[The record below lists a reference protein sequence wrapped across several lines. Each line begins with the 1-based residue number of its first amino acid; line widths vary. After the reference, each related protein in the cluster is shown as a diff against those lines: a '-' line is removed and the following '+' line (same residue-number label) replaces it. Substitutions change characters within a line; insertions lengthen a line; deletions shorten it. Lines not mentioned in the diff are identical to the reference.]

1 MLLDILLLTTVLIC
15 CITDLK
21 SRKIYNK
28 ILFPALVLGV
38 GINIFNQGWQGL
50 FTSAQGFL
58 LGLGLLLIPFILGR
72 MGAGDVKLLAVIGAL
87 KGPYFVFYTFIA
99 MGLAGG
105 LLALGFLLYQG
116 AFWQTLRQL
125 GQGLWVA
132 LATRFKV
139 IHFGEGALKQGI
151 PYGVAISIGTLTA
164 YIMG

>member
-1 MLLDILLLTTVLIC
+1 
-15 CITDLK
+15 
-21 SRKIYNK
+21 
-28 ILFPALVLGV
+28 
-38 GINIFNQGWQGL
+38 
-50 FTSAQGFL
+50 
-58 LGLGLLLIPFILGR
+58 
-72 MGAGDVKLLAVIGAL
+72 
-87 KGPYFVFYTFIA
+87 

-139 IHFGEGALKQGI
+139 IHFGAGALKQGI